1 MCVYVCVSACVC
13 VCVCVRVSLRMYVY
27 LCRMR
32 SALIASL
39 CWGAGGTFHI
49 QLPADATAEDR
60 AFFER
65 HKRGIQVKYAPA
77 LETIT
82 AKYRERERVCVCVYG
97 CVCVC
102 VCMCV
107 CICMYVCVCVCEGNC
122 VCECAYVCVRVCAC
136 VLGSGA
142 HPLTV
147 RIPADG
153 RDHVTTQGPAGA
165 RGVAQAALERL

>member
-1 MCVYVCVSACVC
+1 MCVYVYVY
-13 VCVCVRVSLRMYVY
+13 VCVRVSLRMYVY

-39 CWGAGGTFHI
+39 CWGAGRTFHI

-82 AKYRERERVCVCVYG
+82 AEYRERERERLRMCVY
-97 CVCVC
+97 VCVC

-107 CICMYVCVCVCEGNC
+107 CVCVCVCVCEGNC

-136 VLGSGA
+136 VCVRIGQRRSPSYRA
-142 HPLTV
+142 HP
-147 RIPADG
+147 
-153 RDHVTTQGPAGA
+153 H
-165 RGVAQAALERL
+165 